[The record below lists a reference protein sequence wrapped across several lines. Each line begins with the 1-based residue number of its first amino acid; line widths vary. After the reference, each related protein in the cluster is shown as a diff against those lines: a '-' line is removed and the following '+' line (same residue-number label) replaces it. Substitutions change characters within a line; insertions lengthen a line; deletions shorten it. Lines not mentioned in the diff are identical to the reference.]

1 MKAEELAKPII
12 GAPSAFSEVIRSLLL
27 DYGKGNFKYSPNSRF
42 LATRL
47 IKAPRV
53 HVPLFFACRE
63 FLDLGDIDA
72 LEVEEILQLNKPFT
86 LAALLVNLYM
96 FRKAK
101 RACPEDEWPFI
112 YEMFLEQMEVGG
124 YFGQAIPDVGL
135 GFGLLVGGLR
145 PLSMVAFALA
155 DEKAFKKYRRSLK
168 GKPYLYDREQEI
180 QIFGTSHVDICSVFL
195 QKLGFGAYMT
205 KAFLEALQ
213 DAVLNEDE
221 ISGDFARFSASYTW
235 IDSLVL
241 TSSIPSFEEDDPDKD
256 EAAISRLLSQVNNLK
271 NEGKESTWT
280 DKNPDDYPNADQL
293 YKVKPKKAK
302 ATEIIETSGEIK
314 APEAK
319 EPEEEDEIPED
330 IAREFGLIK

>member
-27 DYGKGNFKYSPNSRF
+27 DYGRGNFKYSANSKF
-42 LATRL
+42 LASRL
-47 IKAPRV
+47 IKAPSV
-53 HVPLFFACRE
+53 HVPLYFACRE

-86 LAALLVNLYM
+86 LSSLLVNLYM

-101 RACPEDEWPFI
+101 RVCPDDEWPFI
-112 YEMFLEQMEVGG
+112 YEMYLEQMEVGG

-145 PLSMVAFALA
+145 PLSMVAFALS
-155 DEKAFKKYRRSLK
+155 DEKGFKKYRRSLK
-168 GKPYLYDREQEI
+168 AKPYLYDREQEI
-180 QIFGTSHVDICSVFL
+180 QIFGTSHVDVCSVFL
-195 QKLGFGAYMT
+195 QKLGFGAHMA

-213 DAVLNEDE
+213 DAVLDEDE
-221 ISGDFARFSASYTW
+221 ISGDFARFSASCTW

-241 TSSIPSFEEDDPDKD
+241 TANIPSFEEDDPDRD
-256 EAAISRLLSQVNNLK
+256 EAAITRLLSQVNKLK
-271 NEGKESTWT
+271 NEGKESIWT
-280 DKNPDDYPNADQL
+280 DKNPDDYPHPEKL

-302 ATEIIETSGEIK
+302 ATKIIETSGEIK
-314 APEAK
+314 PPET
-319 EPEEEDEIPED
+319 PEIEDEDEIPED

>member
-1 MKAEELAKPII
+1 MKAEELAIPII

-27 DYGKGNFKYSPNSRF
+27 DYGKGNFKYSPNTKF
-42 LATRL
+42 LANRI

-53 HVPLFFACRE
+53 HVPLYFACKT
-63 FLDLGDIDA
+63 FLDTEADS
-72 LEVEEILQLNKPFT
+72 LEVEEILQLTKPFA
-86 LAALLVNLYM
+86 LASLLINLYM

-101 RACPEDEWPFI
+101 KACPEDEWPFI
-112 YEMFLEQMEVGG
+112 YEMYLEQMEIGG

-145 PLSMVAFALA
+145 PLSMVAFAKA
-155 DEKAFKKYRRSLK
+155 DEKVFKKYRRSLK

-180 QIFGTSHVDICSVFL
+180 QTFGTSHIDICAVFL
-195 QKLGFGAYMT
+195 QKLGFGASMT

-221 ISGDFARFSASYTW
+221 ISGDFARFSAAYTW

-241 TSSIPSFEEDDPDKD
+241 TANIPSFEADDPDKD
-256 EAAISRLLSQVNNLK
+256 EAAITTLLTKVNQLK
-271 NEGKESTWT
+271 DESKEDTWT
-280 DKNPDDYPNADQL
+280 DKTPDDYPRPEKLLQMRP
-293 YKVKPKKAK
+293 KGQKP
-302 ATEIIETSGEIK
+302 TEIIETNGEI
-314 APEAK
+314 APVTASD
-319 EPEEEDEIPED
+319 EEEIPEE